1 MKIFTFVADKISRV
15 NSSLSRAS
23 APSPRSQIRLNMLLD
38 NSKSGQISPR
48 SATFVLTKVHR
59 HRGHLKTGRLC
70 CQLISNYCMR
80 QMDAE
85 MFVNMGAIKKV
96 LRIMAQFPQDQLLTW
111 LVCSSLWNLARPPAT
126 RHRIPAEV
134 CRILWQI
141 LKRNAGTKKVVQCAL
156 GALSN
161 IAICE
166 RFQKQMTTEERLT
179 LLDEIWTNFKSE
191 QCVVTAACG
200 LVANLAIGDDSE
212 DVLISQGVLKRLV
225 HAAKT
230 FCDKESIRRN
240 CAAALSNLSHGP
252 AFCQSMVECQG
263 IATLFRILSKSQ
275 SGGPIATLIT
285 NALEVFDLAPENPV
299 NCLHVAAASYDE
311 AVLRKVLVNI
321 STKTL
326 EDNEMDLCLEETKD
340 NYGKTPLDYAIAA
353 RKPGNVFILAS
364 AGSPHTIE
372 PQQFHMEV
380 ALLKGKKIFFE
391 TRAEFIIALAT
402 AQPCVPMDICLD
414 IIRQLPGSD
423 IAFTKRECTCNY

>member
-15 NSSLSRAS
+15 NSSISRCA
-23 APSPRSQIRLNMLLD
+23 APSPRSQLRLNMLLD
-38 NSKSGQISPR
+38 NSKNGQISPR

-96 LRIMAQFPQDQLLTW
+96 LRMMAQFPQDQLLTW

-126 RHRIPAEV
+126 RHKIPVEV

-141 LKRNAGTKKVVQCAL
+141 LERNSGTKKVVQCAL

-166 RFQKQMTTEERLT
+166 RFQKQMTTVERLT
-179 LLDEIWTNFKSE
+179 LLDRIWKDFECE

-212 DVLISQGVLKRLV
+212 DVLISQGVLRRLV
-225 HAAKT
+225 HAARI
-230 FCDKESIRRN
+230 FADKESIRRN

-252 AFCQSMVECQG
+252 AFCQSMVECHG
-263 IATLFRILSKSQ
+263 ISTLFRILSKSQ

-311 AVLRKVLVNI
+311 VVLRKVLVNLN
-321 STKTL
+321 SQNL
-326 EDNEMDLCLEETKD
+326 ESNEMDICLELSKD

-364 AGSPHTIE
+364 AGSPHTIMPE
-372 PQQFHMEV
+372 QFHMEM
-380 ALLKGKKIFFE
+380 ALNKGKKIFME
-391 TRAEFIIALAT
+391 TRAEFIIALAA
-402 AQPCVPMDICLD
+402 AQPGVPMDICLD
-414 IIRQLPGSD
+414 IIRQIPGPE
-423 IAFTKRECTCNY
+423 IAFTT

>member
-15 NSSLSRAS
+15 NSSISRCAVFQE
-23 APSPRSQIRLNMLLD
+23 APSPRSQLRLNMLLD
-38 NSKSGQISPR
+38 NSKNGQISPR

-96 LRIMAQFPQDQLLTW
+96 LRMMAQFPQDQLLTW

-126 RHRIPAEV
+126 RHKIPVEV

-141 LKRNAGTKKVVQCAL
+141 LERNSGTKKVVQCAL

-166 RFQKQMTTEERLT
+166 RFQKQMTTVERLT
-179 LLDEIWTNFKSE
+179 LLDRIWKDFECE

-212 DVLISQGVLKRLV
+212 DVLISQGVLRRLV
-225 HAAKT
+225 HAARI
-230 FCDKESIRRN
+230 FADKESIRRN

-252 AFCQSMVECQG
+252 AFCQSMVECHG
-263 IATLFRILSKSQ
+263 ISTLFRILSKSQ

-311 AVLRKVLVNI
+311 VVLRKVLVNLN
-321 STKTL
+321 SQNL
-326 EDNEMDLCLEETKD
+326 ESNEMDICLELSKD

-364 AGSPHTIE
+364 AGSPHTIMPE
-372 PQQFHMEV
+372 QFHMEM
-380 ALLKGKKIFFE
+380 ALNKGKKIFME
-391 TRAEFIIALAT
+391 TRAEFIIALAA
-402 AQPCVPMDICLD
+402 AQPGVPMDICLD
-414 IIRQLPGSD
+414 IIRQIPGPE
-423 IAFTKRECTCNY
+423 IAFTT